1 MNVLER
7 ITRVKFDSPTPFG
20 MDATWDGKPLHCK
33 WMDLSGRIGNRDS
46 FTYPL
51 LECDVSQSNYWE
63 PMNIM
68 VSEVNY
74 ENLME
79 YFKTLEDLWTQAI
92 HTVYI
97 FVDNRP
103 LADDQLCPDF
113 WKNFCPWMKARAST
127 IGPLRERTTAIH
139 VPICETT
146 GLDRVHFTWAGTFVL
161 ECLVFLFPDK
171 HFVLIDTDCVPTS
184 LFEIEKL
191 ARLMWQRD
199 TDFDMVNDEAKILS
213 AVDPPCPSMVML
225 CTESKAEIN
234 AGLVIVTSSRRQRP
248 FTVNDA
254 AADMVMGLL
263 DCRRKYVTSEEH
275 DLEYDSVAASG
286 LLWTPLASCKASQP
300 LHWTHAWALLGEWSG
315 HIAFPLPTLTD
326 DGSHDWP
333 RHGTACLLQP
343 EFRRR
348 LPPFVGWAYPAFEQ
362 GALAPLV
369 FLPATFP
376 IIVLPGDKMFQSR
389 DVSPEFQ
396 MAPITHAYGGSK
408 TRVGRALR
416 AQGNTAV
423 MPLLVTLCG
432 GDSKLPL
439 WAHPDGCDF
448 IRGSRLINQTLN
460 APNVA
465 LSSMEVACLQTLWR
479 EVEPLSVGPPI
490 WQAGCYDIPVL
501 SLPDAISALGP
512 SAISIFQQ
520 VKDMYP
526 WGTTEETLQL
536 HTFKALWAKWDDDE
550 RRKFHGRWCYTV
562 ATSPLLLTEHLK
574 SPFRVEFSGLGGS
587 HVLEEPFVADLFV
600 KCMPSAP
607 CYGPSLAYVDR
618 KETNSM
624 WATSIGR
631 TAQTHEY
638 HKEK

>member
-1 MNVLER
+1 M
-7 ITRVKFDSPTPFG
+7 
-20 MDATWDGKPLHCK
+20 
-33 WMDLSGRIGNRDS
+33 
-46 FTYPL
+46 
-51 LECDVSQSNYWE
+51 
-63 PMNIM
+63 
-68 VSEVNY
+68 
-74 ENLME
+74 
-79 YFKTLEDLWTQAI
+79 
-92 HTVYI
+92 
-97 FVDNRP
+97 
-103 LADDQLCPDF
+103 
-113 WKNFCPWMKARAST
+113 
-127 IGPLRERTTAIH
+127 
-139 VPICETT
+139 
-146 GLDRVHFTWAGTFVL
+146 
-161 ECLVFLFPDK
+161 
-171 HFVLIDTDCVPTS
+171 LIDTDCVPTS
-184 LFEIEKL
+184 LFEIEEL

-199 TDFDMVNDEAKILS
+199 TDFDMVDDEAKILS

-248 FTVNDA
+248 FTVHDS
-254 AADMVMGLL
+254 AADMAIGLL
-263 DCRRKYVTSEEH
+263 ASRRQYVTSEEH
-275 DLEYDSVAASG
+275 DLDYDSVAASG

-300 LHWTHAWALLGEWSG
+300 LQWTHAWALLGEWSG
-315 HIAFPLPTLTD
+315 HIALPLPTLTD

-343 EFRRR
+343 EFRKR
-348 LPPFVGWAYPAFEQ
+348 LPPFVAFEQ

-416 AQGNTAV
+416 AQGKTAV
-423 MPLLVTLCG
+423 MPLLVSLCG

-439 WAHPDGCDF
+439 WAHPEGCDF
-448 IRGSRLINQTLN
+448 IRGSRLVNQTLN

-479 EVEPLSVGPPI
+479 EVDPLSVGPPI
-490 WQAGCYDIPVL
+490 WQVGLYDIPVL

-618 KETNSM
+618 KETDSM

-638 HKEK
+638 HMLHEAAWPFGVFAWQRILCQWNQSTLPALEPGILMTRACTLAAMGSRPSPWVHECNETLHDGPATSPGSTLCQTCTHPCMPGSRRRNGSAFWT

>member
-1 MNVLER
+1 MGRYLCLR
-7 ITRVKFDSPTPFG
+7 IPG
-20 MDATWDGKPLHCK
+20 
-33 WMDLSGRIGNRDS
+33 I
-46 FTYPL
+46 
-51 LECDVSQSNYWE
+51 
-63 PMNIM
+63 
-68 VSEVNY
+68 
-74 ENLME
+74 
-79 YFKTLEDLWTQAI
+79 
-92 HTVYI
+92 
-97 FVDNRP
+97 
-103 LADDQLCPDF
+103 
-113 WKNFCPWMKARAST
+113 
-127 IGPLRERTTAIH
+127 
-139 VPICETT
+139 
-146 GLDRVHFTWAGTFVL
+146 
-161 ECLVFLFPDK
+161 LFPDK

-184 LFEIEKL
+184 LFEIEEL

-199 TDFDMVNDEAKILS
+199 TDFDMVDDEAKILS

-248 FTVNDA
+248 FTAHDS
-254 AADMVMGLL
+254 AADMAIGLL
-263 DCRRKYVTSEEH
+263 ASRRQYVTSEEH
-275 DLEYDSVAASG
+275 DLDYDSVAASG

-300 LHWTHAWALLGEWSG
+300 LHWTHAWALLGDWSG
-315 HIAFPLPTLTD
+315 HIAFPLPTRTD

-343 EFRRR
+343 EFRKR

-439 WAHPDGCDF
+439 WAHPEGCDF
-448 IRGSRLINQTLN
+448 IRGSRLVNQTLN

-479 EVEPLSVGPPI
+479 EVDPLSVGPSKLCGPNGTMMS
-490 WQAGCYDIPVL
+490 AGNFMGVG
-501 SLPDAISALGP
+501 AIL
-512 SAISIFQQ
+512 
-520 VKDMYP
+520 
-526 WGTTEETLQL
+526 
-536 HTFKALWAKWDDDE
+536 
-550 RRKFHGRWCYTV
+550 
-562 ATSPLLLTEHLK
+562 
-574 SPFRVEFSGLGGS
+574 
-587 HVLEEPFVADLFV
+587 
-600 KCMPSAP
+600 
-607 CYGPSLAYVDR
+607 
-618 KETNSM
+618 
-624 WATSIGR
+624 
-631 TAQTHEY
+631 
-638 HKEK
+638 

>member
-1 MNVLER
+1 
-7 ITRVKFDSPTPFG
+7 
-20 MDATWDGKPLHCK
+20 
-33 WMDLSGRIGNRDS
+33 
-46 FTYPL
+46 
-51 LECDVSQSNYWE
+51 
-63 PMNIM
+63 
-68 VSEVNY
+68 
-74 ENLME
+74 
-79 YFKTLEDLWTQAI
+79 
-92 HTVYI
+92 
-97 FVDNRP
+97 
-103 LADDQLCPDF
+103 
-113 WKNFCPWMKARAST
+113 
-127 IGPLRERTTAIH
+127 
-139 VPICETT
+139 
-146 GLDRVHFTWAGTFVL
+146 
-161 ECLVFLFPDK
+161 
-171 HFVLIDTDCVPTS
+171 
-184 LFEIEKL
+184 
-191 ARLMWQRD
+191 
-199 TDFDMVNDEAKILS
+199 
-213 AVDPPCPSMVML
+213 MVML

-248 FTVNDA
+248 FTAHDS
-254 AADMVMGLL
+254 AADMAIGLL
-263 DCRRKYVTSEEH
+263 ASRRQYVTSEEH
-275 DLEYDSVAASG
+275 DLDYDSVAASG

-315 HIAFPLPTLTD
+315 HIAFPLPALTD

-343 EFRRR
+343 EFRKR

-448 IRGSRLINQTLN
+448 IRGSRLVNQTLN

-479 EVEPLSVGPPI
+479 EVDPLSVGPPI
-490 WQAGCYDIPVL
+490 WQVGVYDIPVL

-607 CYGPSLAYVDR
+607 CYRPSLAYVDR

-638 HKEK
+638 HMLHEAAWPFGVFAWQRILYQWNRPLNQGF